1 MTTNSSILSMARTV
15 FNKINFQRKNGDLD
29 PDGLASFIK
38 SKHRYNVFHKD
49 DVSDD
54 PEKSDDEKSDDEKRK
69 GDKNSRKR
77 ERDYSISDD
86 EEWLIEKIKKIS
98 SGDGPSELPELK
110 FFNNDD
116 SADDK
121 KNSKGKGNRN
131 VSRTGER
138 IDNDIEDSGEKI
150 NTIVKNLSQED
161 EEKLTKD
168 VIKNIENEARESK
181 IDNLPLF
188 AGLGKR
194 RATPQNTA
202 EIIARNIEKVF
213 RKLFNALNE
222 DYISDRRDRS
232 GSSED
237 YISDR
242 RDRSGSRDRRNRRG
256 SSEAEDDDD
265 KRGSEGTGDDN
276 NFAKEYLNNTIIR
289 NVATFALDQL
299 TESKDPSIISRKF
312 AQLVKIENLHKQY
325 MQTLAKMLD
334 KKGNKIINSMQINT
348 QKKTINTT
356 SEDFRYLKQNM
367 LLEFIFYVIK
377 RWDDYLYKNK
387 LAQNHTAAQNY
398 AEFEDTVK
406 NIGSESLRNFLNEFG
421 DQLKTW
427 RRDEQRLE
435 RAASAPE
442 RKGWEERRFILIS

>member
-1 MTTNSSILSMARTV
+1 MSTDSSILSMARTV

-150 NTIVKNLSQED
+150 NTIVK
-161 EEKLTKD
+161 
-168 VIKNIENEARESK
+168 
-181 IDNLPLF
+181 
-188 AGLGKR
+188 
-194 RATPQNTA
+194 
-202 EIIARNIEKVF
+202 
-213 RKLFNALNE
+213 
-222 DYISDRRDRS
+222 
-232 GSSED
+232 
-237 YISDR
+237 
-242 RDRSGSRDRRNRRG
+242 
-256 SSEAEDDDD
+256 
-265 KRGSEGTGDDN
+265 
-276 NFAKEYLNNTIIR
+276 
-289 NVATFALDQL
+289 
-299 TESKDPSIISRKF
+299 
-312 AQLVKIENLHKQY
+312 
-325 MQTLAKMLD
+325 
-334 KKGNKIINSMQINT
+334 
-348 QKKTINTT
+348 
-356 SEDFRYLKQNM
+356 
-367 LLEFIFYVIK
+367 
-377 RWDDYLYKNK
+377 
-387 LAQNHTAAQNY
+387 
-398 AEFEDTVK
+398 
-406 NIGSESLRNFLNEFG
+406 
-421 DQLKTW
+421 
-427 RRDEQRLE
+427 
-435 RAASAPE
+435 
-442 RKGWEERRFILIS
+442 